1 MSSRRTTIGLFII
14 FTFFMAAS
22 IFAQQSGSLWIKTNK
37 PGSADFNDE
46 TVDKKALQFLDSL
59 MQRDDIVVTFLGG
72 ADQLPWKGLPKNSKL
87 SHAIDQAKKLER
99 ALALRNRY
107 GKGEIGV
114 TDESIRGVK
123 VVWRPKPPDA
133 FELKKDLEALK
144 AANDSLRK
152 MVQNNHKGEDRRLL
166 VVADSLARNFAD
178 QYRVHDQEVE
188 HIFADWEIKTGMAAW
203 TGGSPYDLLV
213 PTLGISLSRMYWA
226 FEFSGGFTPWS
237 QKDALGERGDA
248 LLSGTISFFPRNRI
262 SYHLGAFSGWEFLT
276 KTDNWTMKV
285 MGVTV
290 GPSIKWKFFELYAG
304 YAFARLSTLTGNDRW
319 KNGLLAHLNFKFLI
333 N

>member
-1 MSSRRTTIGLFII
+1 
-14 FTFFMAAS
+14 
-22 IFAQQSGSLWIKTNK
+22 
-37 PGSADFNDE
+37 
-46 TVDKKALQFLDSL
+46 
-59 MQRDDIVVTFLGG
+59 MQRDDIEVTFLGG
-72 ADQLPWKGLPKNSKL
+72 ADKLPWKGLKNPKL
-87 SHAIDQAKKLER
+87 SQAIDQAKKLER

-114 TDESIRGVK
+114 TDEPIRGVK
-123 VVWRPKPPDA
+123 VVWRPKPPDV
-133 FELKKDLEALK
+133 FKLKEDLDALK
-144 AANDSLRK
+144 AANDSL
-152 MVQNNHKGEDRRLL
+152 VQLVRRRQADQSQKLL
-166 VVADSLARNFAD
+166 VVADSLARRYAD
-178 QYRVHDQEVE
+178 QYRVHDQEIE
-188 HIFADWEIKTGMAAW
+188 QILTDWEVKTGMAAW

-213 PTLGISLSRMYWA
+213 PTMGISLSRPQWA

-248 LLSGTISFFPRNRI
+248 MLSGTISFFPRNFL
-262 SYHLGAFSGWEFLT
+262 SYRLGIFSGWEFLT
-276 KTDNWTMKV
+276 ETDNWTMKV

-290 GPSIKWKFFELYAG
+290 GPSIKWKYFDFYAG